1 MKLGAHEQPL
11 VFVKDL
17 LSGTVQAEAV
27 SPPAADDCGRGHACN
42 FCPEEK
48 RCRLDKPAHN
58 KNLIESR
65 LSCLRSIV
73 LVLANKGGVGK
84 STVSANLATA
94 LAGKGFAVGL
104 ADADVHG
111 PNAPR
116 LFGLHEA
123 RVKVAAN
130 GIAPLRYELPKSR
143 GNVSVGSL
151 GFFLAEND
159 TPVVWRDAYKHDY
172 IHHMIG
178 SFDWGPLDFL
188 IVDMPPGTGNELIT
202 LTDLLEDFNTSAV
215 LVSSADAVALQ
226 DTLKAS
232 RFCTERGLPVIGLVE
247 NYAGTVCPHCGG
259 EIELFPRAPE
269 IAAFEAAGVETLA
282 RLPFAAVIAAAAAA
296 GQPAAGLPD
305 SPVTEWLAP
314 LVAACTDRLRWQPK
328 VNIRELSSSS
338 KTAGLLRE

>member
-1 MKLGAHEQPL
+1 MKLDAHEQPL
-11 VFVKDL
+11 VFVKDAL
-17 LSGTVQAEAV
+17 GGTVHADAI
-27 SPPAADDCGRGHACN
+27 SPPAADDCGRGHACS
-42 FCPEEK
+42 FCPEET

-58 KNLIESR
+58 KTLIESR
-65 LSCLRSIV
+65 LSGLRWIV
-73 LVLANKGGVGK
+73 VVLANKGGVGK

-116 LFGLHEA
+116 LFGLHQA

-130 GIAPLRYELPKSR
+130 GIAPPRYELPKSR
-143 GNVSVGSL
+143 GSVSVGSL
-151 GFFLAEND
+151 GFFLPEND
-159 TPVVWRDAYKHDY
+159 TPVIWRDAYKHDY

-202 LTDLLEDFNTSAV
+202 LTDLLEDFNAGAV

-232 RFCTERGLPVIGLVE
+232 RFCTESGLPVIGLVE
-247 NYAGTVCPHCGG
+247 NFAGTVCPHCGG

-269 IAAFEAAGVETLA
+269 FAAFEAAGVETLA
-282 RLPFAAVIAAAAAA
+282 RLPFAAEIAAGAAA
-296 GQPAAGLPD
+296 GRPAAGLPN

-314 LVAACTDRLRWQPK
+314 LVAACTDRLRSQPK
-328 VNIRELSSSS
+328 ADVDLI
-338 KTAGLLRE
+338 GC

>member
-42 FCPEEK
+42 FCPEET

-143 GNVSVGSL
+143 GNVLVGSL

-269 IAAFEAAGVETLA
+269 IAAFKAAGVETLA
-282 RLPFAAVIAAAAAA
+282 RLPFSAVIAAAAAA

-314 LVAACTDRLRWQPK
+314 LVAACADRLRWQPK
-328 VNIRELSSSS
+328 MDIRELSSSS